1 MSISASSIEGEE
13 INILGK
19 SEMETD
25 VEEALEVAAGL
36 RLKSESFSRQTPGHH
51 DVAVTRKTILL
62 FLESLDA
69 ELTVGELREHL
80 DQ

>member
-1 MSISASSIEGEE
+1 
-13 INILGK
+13 
-19 SEMETD
+19 MEAD

-36 RLKSESFSRQTPGHH
+36 RLKSEAFSRQTPGRH